1 MSMGQQLLY
10 IITGILV
17 FDFILERLLEYL
29 NARHFSPK
37 LPEAL
42 KDIYDPEKYRNSQLY
57 FSDNQRFGLLTS
69 SVSFIAI
76 LLMLYLSGFA
86 YLDSFVRGITTNP
99 VLMALLFFGILGLAS
114 DILSLPFQ
122 LYDTFVIEEKYG
134 FNKTTPRTFFTDK
147 LKGYLLAIIIGGGLL
162 ALMTWVYQLTGQW
175 FGLIVW
181 WVLILFTL
189 FMTMF
194 YASLIVPLFN
204 KLTSLKEGEL
214 RSEIERFAENAG
226 FDLKNI
232 YLTDG
237 SKRSTKANAF
247 FSGLGKKKK
256 IILFDTLVNDHT
268 VEEVVAVLAHEIGH
282 YQKKHTKKNFALA
295 IIQITIMI
303 SVLSFFLN
311 RETIWPIYLANA
323 LGAKEPSFH
332 LGILAFGMLYAPLS
346 LITGII
352 TNVISRKFEYEADR
366 FAATNYEARPLQEAL
381 KKMSVNHLSNLQ
393 PHPAYVFVHYS
404 HPPLLKRLKS
414 LKEHRTI

>member
-1 MSMGQQLLY
+1 MGQQLLY

-17 FDFILERLLEYL
+17 FDFILERVLEYL

-37 LPEAL
+37 LPDAL

-57 FSDNQRFGLLTS
+57 FRDNQRFGLLTS
-69 SVSFIAI
+69 TISFIAI

-86 YLDSFVRGITTNP
+86 YLDSFVREITTNP

-134 FNKTTPRTFFTDK
+134 FNKTTPKTFITDK
-147 LKGYLLAIIIGGGLL
+147 LKGYLLAAIIGGGLL

-181 WVLILFTL
+181 WILILFTL

-194 YASLIVPLFN
+194 YASVIVPLFN
-204 KLTSLKEGEL
+204 KLTPLKEGEL

-232 YLTDG
+232 YLMDG

-256 IILFDTLVNDHT
+256 IVLFDTLVNDHSA
-268 VEEVVAVLAHEIGH
+268 EEVVAVLAHEIGH
-282 YQKKHTKKNFALA
+282 YQKKHTKINFAMA
-295 IIQITIMI
+295 IVQITIMI
-303 SVLSFFLN
+303 SILSFFLN
-311 RETIWPIYLANA
+311 PETLWPTFLANA
-323 LGAKEPSFH
+323 LGAKNASFH

-346 LITGII
+346 LIIGII
-352 TNVISRKFEYEADR
+352 SNVISRKFEYQADR
-366 FAATNYEARPLQEAL
+366 FAAENYSAQPLQNAL

-404 HPPLLKRLKS
+404 HPPLLKRLHAMDDYT
-414 LKEHRTI
+414 EN

>member
-1 MSMGQQLLY
+1 MGHQLLY

-17 FDFILERLLEYL
+17 FDFILERALEYL
-29 NARHFSPK
+29 NAKHFSPK

-42 KDIYDPEKYRNSQLY
+42 KDIYDQEKYRNSQLY
-57 FSDNQRFGLLTS
+57 FRDNQRFGLLTS
-69 SVSFIAI
+69 SISFIAI

-86 YLDSFVRGITTNP
+86 FLDSVVRGITTNP
-99 VLMALLFFGILGLAS
+99 VLMALLFFGILGLVS

-134 FNKTTPRTFFTDK
+134 FNKTTAKTFFTDK
-147 LKGYLLAIIIGGGLL
+147 LKGYLLAAIIGGGLL

-194 YASLIVPLFN
+194 YASVIVPVFN
-204 KLTSLKEGEL
+204 KLTPLGEGEL
-214 RSEIERFAENAG
+214 RNEIERFANNAG

-232 YLTDG
+232 YIMDG

-256 IILFDTLVNDHT
+256 IVLFDTLVNDHT

-282 YQKKHTKKNFALA
+282 YQKQHTKKNFAMA
-295 IIQITIMI
+295 IVQITIMI
-303 SVLSFFLN
+303 TILSFFLN
-311 RETIWPIYLANA
+311 PETLWPTYLANA
-323 LGAKEPSFH
+323 LGAKNASFH
-332 LGILAFGMLYAPLS
+332 LGILTFGMLYAPLS
-346 LITGII
+346 LIIGII
-352 TNVISRKFEYEADR
+352 SNVISRKFEYQADR
-366 FAATNYEARPLQEAL
+366 YASENYSAQPLQDAL

-404 HPPLLKRLKS
+404 HPTLLKRLGAMESYTEK
-414 LKEHRTI
+414 

>member
-1 MSMGQQLLY
+1 MGQQLLY

-17 FDFILERLLEYL
+17 FDFILERTLEYL

-37 LPEAL
+37 LPDAL

-57 FSDNQRFGLLTS
+57 FHDNQRFGLFTS
-69 SVSFIAI
+69 SISFIAI
-76 LLMLYLSGFA
+76 LLMLYLNGFA
-86 YLDSFVRGITTNP
+86 LVDHYVRGITTNP

-134 FNKTTPRTFFTDK
+134 FNKTTPKTFIFDK
-147 LKGYLLAIIIGGGLL
+147 LKGYLLAAIIGGGLL

-175 FGLIVW
+175 FGLLVW
-181 WVLILFTL
+181 WILILFTL

-194 YASLIVPLFN
+194 YASVIVPVFN
-204 KLTSLKEGEL
+204 KLTPLGEGKL
-214 RSEIERFAENAG
+214 RSEIERFASNAD

-232 YLTDG
+232 YVMDG

-256 IILFDTLVNDHT
+256 IVLFDTLVNDHT

-282 YQKKHTKKNFALA
+282 YQKKHTKKNFAMA
-295 IIQITIMI
+295 IVQITIMI
-303 SVLSFFLN
+303 SILSFFLN
-311 RETIWPIYLANA
+311 PETLWPTHLANA
-323 LGAKEPSFH
+323 LGVKNASFH

-346 LITGII
+346 LIIGII
-352 TNVISRKFEYEADR
+352 SNVISRKFEYQADR
-366 FAATNYEARPLQEAL
+366 FAAENYSAQPLQDAL

-393 PHPAYVFVHYS
+393 PHPSYVFVHYS
-404 HPPLLKRLKS
+404 HPPLLKRLHAMENH
-414 LKEHRTI
+414 LKK

>member
-1 MSMGQQLLY
+1 MGQQLLY

-17 FDFILERLLEYL
+17 FDFILERVLEYL

-37 LPEAL
+37 LPDAL

-57 FSDNQRFGLLTS
+57 FRDNQRFGLLTS
-69 SVSFIAI
+69 TISFIAI

-86 YLDSFVRGITTNP
+86 YLDSFVREITTNP

-134 FNKTTPRTFFTDK
+134 FNKTTPKTFITDK
-147 LKGYLLAIIIGGGLL
+147 LKGYLLAAIIGGGLL

-181 WVLILFTL
+181 WILILFTL

-194 YASLIVPLFN
+194 YASVIVPLFN
-204 KLTSLKEGEL
+204 KLTPLKEGEL

-232 YLTDG
+232 YLMDG

-256 IILFDTLVNDHT
+256 IVLFDTLVNDHSA
-268 VEEVVAVLAHEIGH
+268 EEVVAVLAHEIGH
-282 YQKKHTKKNFALA
+282 YQKKHTKINFAMA
-295 IIQITIMI
+295 IVQITIMI
-303 SVLSFFLN
+303 SILSFFLN
-311 RETIWPIYLANA
+311 PETLWPTFLANA
-323 LGAKEPSFH
+323 LGAKNASFH

-346 LITGII
+346 LIIGII
-352 TNVISRKFEYEADR
+352 SNVISRKFEYQADR
-366 FAATNYEARPLQEAL
+366 FAAENYSAQPLQNAL

-404 HPPLLKRLKS
+404 HPPLLKRIHAMDDYT
-414 LKEHRTI
+414 EN